1 MRRLIVFIT
10 LLVLTAGCTT
20 VKSWLPSSSGTL
32 PGDQMLSQS
41 KQTKTLGK
49 TWNHGHEMIEKGQK
63 LLSKS
68 EKLAMDAQK
77 ARLEAEG
84 MIAQG
89 NTLIENSERGYRTAF
104 GEGPSMGATP
114 VPTEASARD
123 FSYR

>member
-1 MRRLIVFIT
+1 MLRLIIFT
-10 LLVLTAGCTT
+10 ALLLMSVGCTT
-20 VKSWLPSSSGTL
+20 VKSWLPNSSGAS

-41 KQTKTLGK
+41 KQTKSLGK
-49 TWNHGHEMIEKGQK
+49 TWNHGQEMLEKGQK

-68 EKLAMDAQK
+68 EKLAMEAQK

-89 NTLIENSERGYRTAF
+89 NTLIDKSERGYRTAF
-104 GEGPSMGATP
+104 GDTASTGTSL